1 MPEFQCKVGTP
12 TGEIVERIYSA
23 TDEGALRSEL
33 GGKDLLVLSVR
44 RRGGLSLPGIL
55 GRRRGKVSA
64 ADFLVFNQELAALV
78 QAGLPILECLDL
90 LIERRKNP
98 VFKQTLVDV
107 KDQVRSGVSLSD
119 AFASHGDLFPSI
131 YSSSLA
137 SGERSGEIV
146 NVLQRY
152 IKYMKTMLGLRK
164 KVVSAIV
171 YPAVLAALSGIL
183 IGILIFYILPKFSEF
198 FEGME
203 TDLPMLTVVL
213 VGTSLF
219 LRDHVLFVLG
229 FAIVGWVGFTA
240 WKRTATGRMQLD
252 QVRLSLPLI
261 GKVWQKYAISGFCRT
276 LGTLLS
282 GGIPLVPSL
291 EIATNSVGIHLYTER
306 LKVVSERVREGRSL
320 YESLEQTGLLTDM
333 SIGMIRVGEQTGAL
347 EGMLFNIS
355 DFYDEEIDN
364 DLQTI
369 ISLLEPL
376 MLIFMGVVIAVIL
389 LSIYLPLFKSYSAAQ
404 G

>member
-23 TDEGALRSEL
+23 ADEGALRSEL
-33 GGKDLLVLSVR
+33 GSKDLLVLSVR
-44 RRGGLSLPGIL
+44 RRGGLSLSGLL

-98 VFKQTLVDV
+98 VFKETLVDV
-107 KDQVRSGVSLSD
+107 KEQVRSGVSLSE
-119 AFASHGDLFPSI
+119 AFASHGDLFPPI

-146 NVLQRY
+146 NVLHRY
-152 IKYMKTMLGLRK
+152 IKYMKTMLALRK
-164 KVVSAIV
+164 KVASAIV
-171 YPAVLAALSGIL
+171 YPAVLAALSGLL

-198 FEGME
+198 FEGMDTE
-203 TDLPMLTVVL
+203 LPMLTVVL
-213 VGTSLF
+213 VGTSVF
-219 LRDHVLFVLG
+219 LKDHILIVLG
-229 FAIVGWVGFTA
+229 SGVVAYLGFVA
-240 WKRTATGRMQLD
+240 WKRTAAGKMQID
-252 QVRLSLPLI
+252 AIRLSLPLI
-261 GKVWQKYAISGFCRT
+261 GKVWRKYAISGFCRT

-291 EIATNSVGIHLYTER
+291 EIASTSVGIHLYSER

-320 YESLEQTGLLTDM
+320 YESLEQTELLTDM

-355 DFYDEEIDN
+355 EFYDEEIDN

-369 ISLLEPL
+369 ISLIEPL

-389 LSIYLPLFKSYSAAQ
+389 LSIYLPLFKSYSAGQ
-404 G
+404 